1 MHLLIL
7 TGMSGAGKSSALK
20 ILEDIGFLCVDNLP
34 IKLIDSLVESAAIK
48 SDERV
53 AVGIDIRNA
62 DAITDLQATL
72 NKLDSEDKKYDIL
85 FLDASDDVLLKRYK
99 ETRRNH
105 PLQNGRRL
113 EDGIREEREKIEFL
127 HEKANYIIDTSH
139 LLVRDLKSELEKIF
153 VDKASFKSLNVLVMS
168 FGFKYGIPTDADLVF
183 DVRFLPNPFYIPEL
197 RPLTGKDI
205 SIQEFVLKYE
215 DAHIF
220 IEKTSDLISFLIP
233 RYIEEGKTSLVIA
246 VGCTGG
252 KHRSVVLSREI
263 YKALE
268 KGNDGS
274 YGLSIYHRDIDNDR
288 KQGK

>member
-62 DAITDLQATL
+62 DTITDLQETL
-72 NKLDSEDKKYDIL
+72 KRLDLEERKYDIL
-85 FLDASDDVLLKRYK
+85 FLDATDDVLLKRYK

-105 PLQNGRRL
+105 PLANGRRI
-113 EDGIREEREKIEFL
+113 EEGIKEEREKIEFL
-127 HEKANYIIDTSH
+127 HEKSNYIIDTSH
-139 LLVRDLKSELEKIF
+139 LLVRDLKAELEKIF
-153 VDKASFKSLNVLVMS
+153 IDKASFKSLNVLVMS
-168 FGFKYGIPTDADLVF
+168 FGFKYGIPADADLVF
-183 DVRFLPNPFYIPEL
+183 DVRFLPNPFYIPSL
-197 RPLTGKDI
+197 RPLTGQDMA
-205 SIQEFVLKYE
+205 IQEYVLKYD

-233 RYIEEGKTSLVIA
+233 RYIEEGKTALVIA
-246 VGCTGG
+246 IGCTGG

-268 KGNDGS
+268 KNNDGS
-274 YGLSIYHRDIDNDR
+274 FGLSIFHRDIENDR

>member
-62 DAITDLQATL
+62 DAITDLQAIL

-85 FLDASDDVLLKRYK
+85 FLDATDDVLLKRYK

-139 LLVRDLKSELEKIF
+139 LLVRDLKSELEEIF

-220 IEKTSDLISFLIP
+220 IDKTSDLISFLIP

>member
-62 DAITDLQATL
+62 DAITDLQEIL
-72 NKLDSEDKKYDIL
+72 SRLDREEKKYDIL
-85 FLDASDDVLLKRYK
+85 FLDASDEVLLKRYK

-105 PLQNGRRL
+105 PLANGRRL

-127 HEKANYIIDTSH
+127 HQKANYIIDTSH
-139 LLVRDLKSELEKIF
+139 LLVRDLKAELEKIF

-205 SIQEFVLKYE
+205 AIQEYVLKYE
-215 DAHIF
+215 DAHTF
-220 IEKTSDLISFLIP
+220 ISKTSDLISFLIP

-246 VGCTGG
+246 IGCTGG

-268 KGNDGS
+268 KTNDGS
-274 YGLSIYHRDIDNDR
+274 YGISIYHRDIDNDK

>member
-34 IKLIDSLVESAAIK
+34 IKLIDSLVDSAAIK

-62 DAITDLQATL
+62 DAISDLQETL
-72 NKLDSEDKKYDIL
+72 NKLDSENKKYDIL
-85 FLDASDDVLLKRYK
+85 FLDATEDVLLKRYK

-105 PLQNGRRL
+105 PLANGRRL
-113 EDGIREEREKIEFL
+113 EDGIHEERAKIEFL

-139 LLVRDLKSELEKIF
+139 LLVRDLKAEIEKIF
-153 VDKASFKSLNVLVMS
+153 IDKASFKSLNVLILS
-168 FGFKYGIPTDADLVF
+168 FGFKYGIPADADLVF
-183 DVRFLPNPFYIPEL
+183 DVRFLPNPFYIPKL
-197 RPLTGKDI
+197 RPLTGQDI
-205 SIQEFVLKYE
+205 LIQEYVLKYE
-215 DAHIF
+215 DAHTF
-220 IEKTSDLISFLIP
+220 IDKTSDLISFLIP
-233 RYIEEGKTSLVIA
+233 RYITEGKTSLVIA
-246 VGCTGG
+246 IGCTGG
-252 KHRSVVLSREI
+252 KHRSVVLAREI

-268 KGNDGS
+268 KTNDGS
-274 YGLSIYHRDIDNDR
+274 FGLSIYHRDIDNDK